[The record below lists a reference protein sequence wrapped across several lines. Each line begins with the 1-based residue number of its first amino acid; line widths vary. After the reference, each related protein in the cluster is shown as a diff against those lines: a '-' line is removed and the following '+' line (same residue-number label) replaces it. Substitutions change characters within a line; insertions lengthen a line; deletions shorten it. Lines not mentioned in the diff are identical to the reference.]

1 MTIRNQFTPG
11 DDMPTA
17 EEWNAIL
24 KKGDSLG
31 QRSRPIRAI
40 LSGDANPYSFDEL
53 DGQRTGE
60 DSAYELNNVEDLG
73 GKNVMLYPS
82 TGDDFVFVYR
92 KAGEG
97 GLNTIIIK
105 VTECGVGVSGRT
117 VYLTNGVSSFSQV
130 TDTSANATFSGLPD
144 GSWTASLAGDS
155 NWNDTVLPPIAISGG
170 ASITREMNRSPKGV
184 TCSYRLDLQFTGC
197 NTLGFA
203 GANVYLSGG
212 GFSFSGVTDASGHW
226 YLYLPPGSITWSL
239 THDIDVTRGTI
250 QGNPTAYTFVGRP
263 VFGGLSFQFNPNTS
277 GWHCIATQCVFP
289 VPNILN
295 FDSDDFG
302 PGTYQWADLGPGNR
316 TWYSLT
322 GNGGRLNVPSGD
334 TVLPIQ
340 EYGVITSASYTV
352 ISCVPYLVVGTVNW
366 GAGNTTNYTIWE

>member
-17 EEWNAIL
+17 AEWNEIL

-31 QRSRPIRAI
+31 QRSRPIRAV

-60 DSAYELNNVEDLG
+60 ESAYELNNVEDLG

-105 VTECGVGVSGRT
+105 VTECGFGVSGRT

-130 TDTSANATFSGLPD
+130 TDAFANATFSGLPD

-170 ASITREMNRSPKGV
+170 ATITKEMNRSPKGS
-184 TCSYRLDLQFTGC
+184 TCSYRLDLQFIGC
-197 NTLGFA
+197 GIGLA
-203 GANVYLSGG
+203 GVNVYLSGG
-212 GFSFSGVTDASGHW
+212 GFSFSGVTDVFGHW

-239 THDIDVTRGTI
+239 THDVDISRGTI
-250 QGNPTAYTFVGRP
+250 IGNPTPYTFVGRP
-263 VFGGLSFQFNPNTS
+263 VFGSLSFQFNPDAS
-277 GWHCIATQCVFP
+277 GWHCLGLLCAYPI
-289 VPNILN
+289 PNILN
-295 FDSDDFG
+295 FDSDTFG
-302 PGTYQWADLGPGNR
+302 PGTYQWTDLGPGNR
-316 TWYSLT
+316 TWYTLT
-322 GNGGRLNVPSGD
+322 GNGGRLYIVSGG
-334 TVLPIQ
+334 VLPVQ
-340 EYGVITSASYTV
+340 EYGVITSASFNE
-352 ISCVPYLVVGTVNW
+352 ISCSPYLATGTVTW
-366 GAGNTTNYTIWE
+366 GDGNVTNYTIWE